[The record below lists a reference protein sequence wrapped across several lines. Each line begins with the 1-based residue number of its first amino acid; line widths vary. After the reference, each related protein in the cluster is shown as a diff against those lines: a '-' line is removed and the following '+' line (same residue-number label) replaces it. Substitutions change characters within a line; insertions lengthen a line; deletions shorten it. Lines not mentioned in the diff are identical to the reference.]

1 MFRFLVVA
9 LSPFAS
15 AVRGTMMD
23 ADIQTEDLY
32 TAHAFQMV
40 RRYTKLQMTEEEVQ
54 RVLDQHGDL
63 KEAVGAH
70 LNFTETRL
78 PASLVQGDLKS
89 ALLERARA
97 ALGDKGKAL
106 DGTVHGKTPCRC
118 FIEKIKILGQKVQL
132 ADLDRERV
140 GYSCASSCM
149 NRCSGDS
156 KYKMDPHE
164 ARVLGADGVHQAM
177 KVGQCEDG
185 ECKCLDAT
193 QSVQQV
199 RWANERLRTR
209 LDVVVLPA
217 PHYAANEPPNQYN
230 SPEECLNSCG
240 RYSCRDQQMGAYEI
254 DWEGMCI
261 DEWGHAG
268 GAGEWGRASEWG
280 Y

>member
-1 MFRFLVVA
+1 
-9 LSPFAS
+9 
-15 AVRGTMMD
+15 
-23 ADIQTEDLY
+23 
-32 TAHAFQMV
+32 
-40 RRYTKLQMTEEEVQ
+40 EEEVQ

-164 ARVLGADGVHQAM
+164 AGRSLRSRRRMGFATRQARVLGADGVHQAM

-209 LDVVVLPA
+209 
-217 PHYAANEPPNQYN
+217 
-230 SPEECLNSCG
+230 
-240 RYSCRDQQMGAYEI
+240 
-254 DWEGMCI
+254 
-261 DEWGHAG
+261 
-268 GAGEWGRASEWG
+268 
-280 Y
+280 